1 MLSTFLPSHAL
12 IFNMG
17 LFKKPTAE
25 KVHTQPAPKPTIT
38 PYSVEKK
45 ISLQDTYIK
54 SCRVSQLSDFELIKQ
69 DLEYGHII
77 VVDMDEILC
86 NQQIDIID
94 LKRSVERLRG
104 FCIEKGGNMGRI
116 GENYLVITP
125 NANFVINN

>member
-1 MLSTFLPSHAL
+1 
-12 IFNMG
+12 MG
-17 LFKKPTAE
+17 LFKKPITE
-25 KVHTQPAPKPTIT
+25 KIHTQPAPKPAIT

-45 ISLQDTYIK
+45 ISMQDTYIK

-69 DLEYGHII
+69 DLECGHII

-116 GENYLVITP
+116 GENYLIITP